1 MREPLIP
8 PPAAADLEALALDQH
23 EAARLTRLSAKTL
36 GRLADAGE
44 PVGRVKI
51 GRRVL
56 YHRATLSAWL
66 SARAGVRTSTTDPAP
81 VPEGDA

>member
-1 MREPLIP
+1 VSNLWQPVTP
-8 PPAAADLEALALDQH
+8 SPAADQICLDQC
-23 EAARLTRLSAKTL
+23 EAARISRLSAKTL

-56 YHRATLSAWL
+56 YHRGILEAWILSKAAVVRPATPES
-66 SARAGVRTSTTDPAP
+66 GPAN
-81 VPEGDA
+81 

>member
-1 MREPLIP
+1 MRDLLITP
-8 PPAAADLEALALDQH
+8 PPTDLDPLTIDQH

-56 YHRATLSAWL
+56 YHVSTLSAWL
-66 SARAGVRTSTTDPAP
+66 SARAAGRSAEMTPR
-81 VPEGDA
+81 

>member
-1 MREPLIP
+1 MRDLLLP
-8 PPAAADLEALALDQH
+8 PPAAADLDALAIDQR
-23 EAARLTRLSAKTL
+23 EAARLTGLSAKTL

-44 PVGRVKI
+44 PVGRMKI

-66 SARAGVRTSTTDPAP
+66 SARASGRAQTANPTPTPAH
-81 VPEGDA
+81 